1 MSTRRQVQTPGVTT
15 PKEET
20 KTTTE
25 KADEALAQINAA
37 DESEKPEQQASPQQ
51 TNEPTTEELQRQLP
65 EMKAQMKAQMDE
77 LKKSTQVGASVNIG
91 STGEVKPKKRVP
103 VLTEK
108 GWTTKEAD

>member
-20 KTTTE
+20 KTTAE
-25 KADEALAQINAA
+25 KADEALAEINADA
-37 DESEKPEQQASPQQ
+37 ESEKTEQQVSPQQ
-51 TNEPTTEELQRQLP
+51 TTDPTTEELQRQLV
-65 EMKAQMKAQMDE
+65 EMRAQMDE
-77 LKKSTQVGASVNIG
+77 LKKSTQVGTSVNIG

>member
-25 KADEALAQINAA
+25 KADDALADIKAA
-37 DESEKPEQQASPQQ
+37 DDSDKSEQQVSTQQ
-51 TNEPTTEELQRQLP
+51 TSEATTEELQRQLA
-65 EMKAQMKAQMDE
+65 EMKAQMDE
-77 LKKSTQVGASVNIG
+77 LKKSTQVAASVNIG
-91 STGEVKPKKRVP
+91 STGEVKPKKRIP

>member
-25 KADEALAQINAA
+25 KADEALAEIGADADQHSGIKAA
-37 DESEKPEQQASPQQ
+37 
-51 TNEPTTEELQRQLP
+51 EPTNEELQRQLA
-65 EMKAQMKAQMDE
+65 EMQAQMDE
-77 LKKSTQVGASVNIG
+77 LKKSTQVGTSVNIG